1 MNKIITHVGSV
12 TCMIFTGNFQ
22 KDPQD
27 ITLLETV
34 LKVKPET
41 TVSNT
46 RYISSGFGRIT
57 REKEI
62 NMPKMFIIFKQK
74 IPKV

>member
-1 MNKIITHVGSV
+1 MNKIITHLGSV

-34 LKVKPET
+34 LIVKPET
-41 TVSNT
+41 TVSNPGI
-46 RYISSGFGRIT
+46 YLVDLA
-57 REKEI
+57 E
-62 NMPKMFIIFKQK
+62 
-74 IPKV
+74 